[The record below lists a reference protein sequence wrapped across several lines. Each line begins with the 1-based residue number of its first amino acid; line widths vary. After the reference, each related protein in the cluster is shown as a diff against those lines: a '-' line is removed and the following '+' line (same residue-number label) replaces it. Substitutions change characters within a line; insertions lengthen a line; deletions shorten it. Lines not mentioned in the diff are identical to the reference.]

1 MTNTGIEGLADLHEL
16 ASLDIRYSRVT
27 SGGRGIAVHR
37 SRLLHRVRRHLRFR
51 TDRRQTARP
60 RVRADHRRLVISP
73 GGKAMFSNGHLREIS
88 LARARIGDRELAA
101 LEPLPAREALN
112 LEATDSSPRFAT

>member
-1 MTNTGIEGLADLHEL
+1 LRSTVPACSIEFVGI
-16 ASLDIRYSRVT
+16 SV
-27 SGGRGIAVHR
+27 SGRTAAKPPARG
-37 SRLLHRVRRHLRFR
+37 SE
-51 TDRRQTARP
+51 QTIN
-60 RVRADHRRLVISP
+60 RLVISP

>member
-1 MTNTGIEGLADLHEL
+1 
-16 ASLDIRYSRVT
+16 
-27 SGGRGIAVHR
+27 
-37 SRLLHRVRRHLRFR
+37 
-51 TDRRQTARP
+51 
-60 RVRADHRRLVISP
+60 
-73 GGKAMFSNGHLREIS
+73 MFSNGHLREIS